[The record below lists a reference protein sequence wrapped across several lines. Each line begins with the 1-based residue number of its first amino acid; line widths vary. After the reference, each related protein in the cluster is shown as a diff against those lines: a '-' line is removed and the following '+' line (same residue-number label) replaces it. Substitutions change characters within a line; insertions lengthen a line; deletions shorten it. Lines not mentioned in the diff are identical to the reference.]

1 MNNKRLSLPLMFLL
15 LLLACTPGALAQE
28 QKKPAAGL
36 ASIRQYISAGWD
48 NLTRSMTDC
57 ASVVDPKM
65 KVNPVIYLPAGFAAP
80 PAVERLHTACHVD
93 IEHLPKPIHQL
104 GEIDTN
110 AIHPHGLLYLEN
122 KYVVP
127 GGRFNEMYGWDSY
140 FIILGLIKDKRTDL
154 AKGMLENF
162 FFEIENYGAILNANR
177 TYFFTRSQPPFLT
190 SMIREVYEHPAD
202 KPLSKA
208 WLAKAYGYA
217 RRDYKLWIAAPHLA
231 GDTGLARY
239 EDIGEGP
246 VPEMA
251 DDSSYYP

>member
-1 MNNKRLSLPLMFLL
+1 MNNKRLSLPLMFVF
-15 LLLACTPGALAQE
+15 LLLACPRRAQAQE

-36 ASIRQYISAGWD
+36 ASVRQYISAGWD

-80 PAVERLHTACHVD
+80 PAVENLHAACNVD
-93 IEHLPKPIHQL
+93 IEHLPRPIHQL

-140 FIILGLIKDKRTDL
+140 FIIL
-154 AKGMLENF
+154 
-162 FFEIENYGAILNANR
+162 
-177 TYFFTRSQPPFLT
+177 RS
-190 SMIREVYEHPAD
+190 A
-202 KPLSKA
+202 
-208 WLAKAYGYA
+208 A
-217 RRDYKLWIAAPHLA
+217 RRPDRPRSWHGRKLFLRDRELRRFAEREPVLLSDPFPAALSEFDGA
-231 GDTGLARY
+231 GRL
-239 EDIGEGP
+239 
-246 VPEMA
+246 
-251 DDSSYYP
+251 